1 MPAFGPSD
9 TSEPPAA
16 RPVALKRVT
25 EEPAFV
31 LHRYDWSETSLV
43 LEVFTRHFG
52 RIALVAKGVKRP
64 TSQFRPVLLPLQ
76 PLQVSWTG
84 EAEVRTLK
92 SAQWQGGHVMPTG
105 EALMSGSY
113 LNELLMRLL
122 ARDDP
127 HASLFDHF
135 TMAVRLL
142 AEKSDAQ
149 HVILRAFELLLLRD
163 VGLLPDLAHEANTL
177 APLSPDVRYVLTPES
192 GLRAA
197 HDDDPHWLS
206 GEQWH
211 NLQAAMDG
219 PAPFVTTLRACANAL
234 QALRPQLRHLLHYH
248 CGVRVFKT
256 RQLMLDVQAMTRPRS
271 TGAFAPGD
279 MATPNP
285 EPSA

>member
-1 MPAFGPSD
+1 M
-9 TSEPPAA
+9 
-16 RPVALKRVT
+16 ALKRVS

-43 LEVFTRHFG
+43 LEVFTRHHG

-76 PLQVSWTG
+76 PLQLSWTG
-84 EAEVRTLK
+84 DAEVRTLK

-105 EALMSGSY
+105 EALISGSY

-127 HASLFDHF
+127 HPSLFDHF
-135 TMAVRLL
+135 ALAVQLL

-149 HVILRAFELLLLRD
+149 QVTLRAFELLLLRD
-163 VGLLPDLAHEANTL
+163 VGLLPDLAQEANTL
-177 APLSPDVRYVLTPES
+177 APLDPDALYVLTPES

-197 HDDDPHWLS
+197 HGDDAHPLS
-206 GEQWH
+206 GAQWMA
-211 NLQAAMDG
+211 LQAAMDG
-219 PAPFVTTLRACANAL
+219 PAPFVTTLRACVSAL

-256 RQLMLDVQAMTRPRS
+256 RQLMLDVQAMSRPR
-271 TGAFAPGD
+271 TTEAPARVD
-279 MATPNP
+279 AATPNP
-285 EPSA
+285 ESIP